1 MLQPATVF
9 EGVGYV
15 ASIRD
20 TATGNNKF
28 NQPDLLHVVAYFAK
42 HENLNYADIRTLVE
56 GDHNLTFFTNKID
69 RTATRFTWEQ
79 AQNKLRSNTV
89 QGDACQ
95 VFHDRPLTFG
105 EFVDMAYAGNILSD
119 GPAYQIV
126 ASKVPGMLSQSRN
139 PKDSFMPPL
148 NIDQI
153 SSSQAPNLE
162 KILMFTDKV
171 GGLGIMEETVGGNYA
186 VGENANDGVSE
197 EVVWRQRALLAEAR
211 VKKLEEMVLDKDK
224 IILTLK
230 SKLTSA
236 DEASVR
242 FSANA
247 DLAAELSKQYQK
259 DATLPIVAG
268 LKEELKV
275 LPKVYDLLEKL
286 GTKVDKLDG
295 VPEMVSVLKEIADQ
309 ATTKMKRHE
318 EFLENMG
325 DDSDMETAI
334 SLLTRTNKV
343 LELYGFS
350 SSSAALNVPE
360 TLASLRDSVLVPAAV
375 STPVMGSG
383 FLPSMGVQ
391 NPTSGQPPMQ
401 YVPASNFA
409 SGSGQSFSQDS
420 GNNNL
425 GGMQKF
431 GTPQFS
437 PAIFGNHVQRGGNL
451 GHSKAQVS
459 HDQHD
464 RGSYRGKHGHRGG
477 GGGQPEQRDQR
488 EQGWQRE
495 QRDNDFNNGRT
506 EQLLMCFNQYL
517 CLLDTVSG
525 SIN

>member
-20 TATGNNKF
+20 PATGTSKF
-28 NQPDLLHVVAYFAK
+28 NQHDLLHVVAYFAK
-42 HENLNYADIRTLVE
+42 NENLDYADIRTLVE

-79 AQNKLRSNTV
+79 ALNKLRSNTV
-89 QGDACQ
+89 QGDTCQ

-126 ASKVPGMLSQSRN
+126 ASKVPGRLSQSNN

-162 KILMFTDKV
+162 KVLMFTDKV
-171 GGLGIMEETVGGNYA
+171 GGVGIMEETVGG
-186 VGENANDGVSE
+186 NANDGVSE

-224 IILTLK
+224 IILTFK

-247 DLAAELSKQYQK
+247 DLAAELSKQYKK
-259 DATLPIVAG
+259 DATLPIIAG
-268 LKEELKV
+268 LKEELGV

-295 VPEMVSVLKEIADQ
+295 VPDMVEVLKEIADQ

-334 SLLTRTNKV
+334 GLLTRTNKV

-383 FLPSMGVQ
+383 FVASMGVQ
-391 NPTSGQPPMQ
+391 NPTSGQPLMQ

-409 SGSGQSFSQDS
+409 TGSGQSFSQDS

-437 PAIFGNHVQRGGNL
+437 PSIFGNHVQRGGNL
-451 GHSKAQVS
+451 GQSSSKVQVS

-488 EQGWQRE
+488 EQGGQRE
-495 QRDNDFNNGRT
+495 QRDNEFNNGRRT
-506 EQLLMCFNQYL
+506 RFKNNY
-517 CLLDTVSG
+517 
-525 SIN
+525 